1 MTCTTQQFRTTD
13 SRQTETG
20 VRSSAAR
27 RGHRRKVEIFHME
40 VGQVPSGR
48 AVLES
53 PDLGHIDCE
62 VDIQTFTGDRET
74 RD

>member
-1 MTCTTQQFRTTD
+1 MLPGED
-13 SRQTETG
+13 TEG
-20 VRSSAAR
+20 
-27 RGHRRKVEIFHME
+27 KVEIFHVE

-48 AVLES
+48 AVLEY